1 MRQTIT
7 KGYGIMQAEIALLN
21 FIYQEAYLGETL
33 TKNLLK
39 LIMNKGNKITAL
51 VMQINEEYLQLINES
66 FAELIK
72 LTPEFQ
78 KVNFIKNIFKSL
90 EMKFQVNKDNSD
102 AHIAALL
109 TKLSSCS
116 EIETE
121 KRIALFNVKCD
132 NLSLELA
139 RKFYDFLSQMI
150 VKLDEFL

>member
-1 MRQTIT
+1 
-7 KGYGIMQAEIALLN
+7 MQAEIALLN